1 MLKIIKIDFILFQAS
16 KAFLLFSSY
25 QIAEYLIKLSIQIS
39 KNKNITYI
47 KFLALIYAQ
56 NRNDKMFINTYKNFI
71 KNQHLSKSEKFNAY
85 INLGDAYA
93 ASKNYT
99 KNEKIKKI
107 NNLKKNANLNSVKC
121 YYNYLIFFIKK
132 DNILNTNINFFKTSI
147 KKKIL
152 KNVINHSNFFK
163 KFLILV
169 TKNIAPS
176 YSMWL
181 YLLYLLKKKKN
192 YSINPYVINCK
203 NNESSKFIILVS
215 CSYNFLKIFGIF
227 FIKQIR
233 NLNDNNIIH
242 FHVVDSLRINNNS
255 FINKLES
262 SFLNVNFTYGA
273 KKIFNIG
280 DTSSARYLICK
291 DIMNYYKKDVLIADI
306 DNYFYLSP
314 ENIIKKFNSYKY
326 DMALFFHK
334 KNSLPWER
342 FSAGLSFFKY
352 NNINSNKFLNDI
364 ISYINIAKNNK
375 KEVLWG
381 AETVAIYYAYYKN
394 IKINKKIFDFSKILN
409 IEDLILP
416 LPKTLQFKKRIT
428 KQINSLSAVSNIF
441 VMQYFLKKIYKIF

>member
-71 KNQHLSKSEKFNAY
+71 KDQHLSNSEKFNAY

-107 NNLKKNANLNSVKC
+107 NTLKKKANLNSIKC

-152 KNVINHSNFFK
+152 KIVINHSNFFK

-192 YSINPYVINCK
+192 YSINSYIINCK
-203 NNESSKFIILVS
+203 NNKSSKFIILVS
-215 CSYNFLKIFGIF
+215 CSYNFLKIFGTF
-227 FIKQIR
+227 FIKKIR
-233 NLNDNNIIH
+233 NLNDNNTIH
-242 FHVVDSLRINNNS
+242 FHVVDSLRINSNS
-255 FINKLES
+255 FIKKLES
-262 SFLNVNFTYGA
+262 SFLNVNFTYGG

-314 ENIIKKFNSYKY
+314 ENIIKKFNSHKY

-381 AETVAIYYAYYKN
+381 AETVGIYYAYYKN

-409 IEDLILP
+409 IDDLILP

-428 KQINSLSAVSNIF
+428 KQINSLDAISDKFIIK
-441 VMQYFLKKIYKIF
+441 YFLKKIYKIF